1 MRAQFQHEDQI
12 SVLDFLYK
20 DNTAVRPSYLHISYL
35 FAGKTASLYWAKPV
49 PPPPLQMTVR

>member
-20 DNTAVRPSYLHISYL
+20 NNTVVRPSYLYIGNL
-35 FAGKTASLYWAKPV
+35 FAGKTASLYWAKPA
-49 PPPPLQMTVR
+49 PPPPLQITAK